1 MAQSIY
7 WDPQRYAET
16 ARFVSDLGAPLID
29 MLAPGRG
36 ERILDLGCGD
46 GALTERIATQN
57 CAVIGIDTSPAQLR
71 AARERGLQ
79 VALMDGH
86 NLGFKPAFDAVFTN
100 AALHWMK
107 QHDEVVGGVWRILK
121 PGGRFVGEFGGQGNV
136 ETIRRALHA
145 GLKKRGLDPQSID
158 PWVYPSAEQF
168 SSRLARAG
176 FTVTYIALIPRPTK
190 LPTDITA
197 WLELFAQI
205 FINAVI
211 ESERPKFLTELARGL
226 EPDLRGPDGH
236 WFADYVRLR
245 FAAAK
250 PR

>member
-1 MAQSIY
+1 MSQPTS

-16 ARFVSDLGAPLID
+16 ARFVSDLGAPLVD
-29 MLAPGRG
+29 MLAPGQG

-46 GALTERIATQN
+46 GALTERIVARDST
-57 CAVIGIDTSPAQLR
+57 VIGIDSSPAQLQ
-71 AARERGLQ
+71 AARKRGLQ

-86 NLGFKPAFDAVFTN
+86 HIGFKQVFDAVFTN

-107 QHDEVVGGVWRILK
+107 QHDQVVDGIWRVLK

-145 GLKKRGLDPQSID
+145 GLEKRGLDHQSID
-158 PWVYPSAEQF
+158 PWYYPSADEY
-168 SSRLARAG
+168 SNRLARAG
-176 FTVTYIALIPRPTK
+176 FTVAYIELIPRPTK
-190 LPTDITA
+190 LPTDIIG
-197 WLELFAQI
+197 WLELFAQT
-205 FINAVI
+205 FISAVT
-211 ESERPKFLTELARGL
+211 EPDRGKFLAELARRL

-245 FAAAK
+245 FTAVK